1 MTTFTEDE
9 KALEKR
15 MDRFDSVVSEYLRKN
30 RRTIEYLAQR
40 AGISPASL
48 WRYRTHVLAF
58 RKAPLDA
65 ICICLRLANVSNE
78 NLRYILGLPTG
89 KSDDNRIFTE

>member
-1 MTTFTEDE
+1 MNFVLTEEE

-15 MDRFDSVVSEYLRKN
+15 MDRFDSVVTEYLRKN
-30 RRTIEYLAQR
+30 RKTIEYLAER
-40 AGISPASL
+40 IGICPSSL
-48 WRYRTHVLAF
+48 WRYRTKSLAF
-58 RKAPLDA
+58 RKAPFEV

-89 KSDDNRIFTE
+89 KSDEN